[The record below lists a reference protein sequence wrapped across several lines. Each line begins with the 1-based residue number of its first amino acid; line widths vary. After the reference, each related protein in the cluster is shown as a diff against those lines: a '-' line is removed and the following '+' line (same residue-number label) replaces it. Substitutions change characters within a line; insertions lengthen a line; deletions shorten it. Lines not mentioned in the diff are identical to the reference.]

1 MTTQTQTKTKQSGP
15 GTSNGSAP
23 VIPPA
28 PKEREAV
35 FVPFGGNE
43 PITLTIGIVRT
54 LVANK
59 TRSGASPTDEQLIRF
74 IMLCKA
80 RRLNPFEGD
89 AFMVGYDSKDGPV
102 FNLITAHQAFLK
114 RAEVNPEYDGMESGV
129 IVWGTD
135 ERYHDREGD
144 FVHDGDVICGAWATV
159 YFKHRTY
166 PMKKRINIGPFRKDN
181 KIWNENPQGMV
192 VKCVEA
198 DALRSSFPT
207 LLGSLFIEEEM
218 PTFVETV
225 STSLPTGRQS
235 LKRPQ
240 AVEQQ
245 ASTDPTLEQQ
255 ETTIMEPPTR
265 TGQPELLKPSHEE
278 LAVPQAPIDD
288 TERADLERQEA
299 INQVKAEMRRTLYD
313 YSRLKIYAGD
323 QPLENASLA
332 QIQTILEFLAAKPTK
347 PPK

>member
-1 MTTQTQTKTKQSGP
+1 MTTQTQTKQKPSAP

-23 VIPPA
+23 AIPPA
-28 PKEREAV
+28 PQERQAV
-35 FVPFGGNE
+35 FIPFGGNE

-129 IVWGTD
+129 IVWGRD
-135 ERYHDREGD
+135 EQYHDRDGD
-144 FVHDGDVICGAWATV
+144 FIHDGDVICGAWATV
-159 YFKHRTY
+159 YFKNRTH
-166 PMKKRINIGPFRKDN
+166 PMRKRLNVGPFRKDN
-181 KIWNENPQGMV
+181 RIWNENPQGMI
-192 VKCVEA
+192 VKCAEA

-207 LLGSLFIEEEM
+207 LLGSLYIEEEM
-218 PTFVETV
+218 PAFVENVATP
-225 STSLPTGRQS
+225 LPSIRQS

-240 AVEQQ
+240 SVEQQ
-245 ASTDPTLEQQ
+245 PAPEQPAEQ
-255 ETTIMEPPTR
+255 DTEAAETPTR
-265 TGQPELLKPSHEE
+265 QPDLLKPSQEE
-278 LAVPQAPIDD
+278 LAAPMDD
-288 TERADLERQEA
+288 AEKGALEHDEA
-299 INQVKAEMRRTLYD
+299 IAEVKAEMRRTQYD
-313 YSRLKIYAGD
+313 YSRLKVYAGD
-323 QPLENASLA
+323 QALENASQA
-332 QIQTILEFLAAKPTK
+332 QLQTILEFLATKPTNEK
-347 PPK
+347 KA